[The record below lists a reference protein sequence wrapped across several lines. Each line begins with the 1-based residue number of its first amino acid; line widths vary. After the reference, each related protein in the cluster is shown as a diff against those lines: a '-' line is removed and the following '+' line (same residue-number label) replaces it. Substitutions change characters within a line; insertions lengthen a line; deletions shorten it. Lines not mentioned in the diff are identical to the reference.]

1 MAQATA
7 LKPRHGC
14 RVSFDRLSLRC
25 FPWRLPISGSGTP
38 VRPRGMLDS
47 VGVVII
53 LMCIRMVGWLMPLIA
68 SGRGWFWR
76 FLVLELAR
84 MIGG

>member
-1 MAQATA
+1 MANRSPYEVTVQLILA
-7 LKPRHGC
+7 
-14 RVSFDRLSLRC
+14 V
-25 FPWRLPISGSGTP
+25 
-38 VRPRGMLDS
+38 V
-47 VGVVII
+47 VVVII

>member
-1 MAQATA
+1 MANRSPYEVTVQLILAVA
-7 LKPRHGC
+7 
-14 RVSFDRLSLRC
+14 V
-25 FPWRLPISGSGTP
+25 
-38 VRPRGMLDS
+38 
-47 VGVVII
+47 VVII